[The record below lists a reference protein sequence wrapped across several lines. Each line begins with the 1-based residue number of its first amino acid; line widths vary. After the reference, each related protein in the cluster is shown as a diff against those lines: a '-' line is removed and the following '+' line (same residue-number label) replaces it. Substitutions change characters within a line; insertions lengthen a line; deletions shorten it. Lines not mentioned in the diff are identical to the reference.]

1 MMQLLAA
8 KGFTTTYK
16 ERFATAVATIV
27 GKIPPA
33 KLVDEW
39 LDNVEVDGAH
49 RLQHWVGLNLP
60 RAIDWA
66 QCIVVLDAAHVL
78 AADPEEG
85 ADHEPWQDPNA
96 PAPSAELPD
105 HDLEELPLAIA
116 HAETLA
122 DALDATVGALDHLA
136 VPAVAGLTT
145 NQVLGRSATALRTL
159 KAAVIAQT
167 DLAPANLASMAHAA

>member
-1 MMQLLAA
+1 MTQFLAV

-16 ERFATAVATIV
+16 ERFAAAVATIV
-27 GKIPPA
+27 GKIPSA
-33 KLVDEW
+33 DLIDEW

-49 RLQHWVGLNLP
+49 RLQHWVGRNLP

-85 ADHEPWQDPNA
+85 VDHEPWQDPNA
-96 PAPSAELPD
+96 PAAELSD
-105 HDLEELPLAIA
+105 QALDALPQALA
-116 HAETLA
+116 HADTLA
-122 DALDATVGALDHLA
+122 DSLDATVGALDHLE
-136 VPAVAGLTT
+136 VPDVAGLAA
-145 NQVLGRSATALRTL
+145 NQVLGRSAMALRTL

-167 DLAPANLASMAHAA
+167 ALTPANLESMAHAA